1 MTRLTALTAALAIS
15 IGALF
20 SSANA
25 AELLMI
31 EEDGCFWCEAWN
43 KDVSEV
49 YPKTLEGKSAPL
61 RRVDIHTNLEDEIDL
76 KRSVHFTPTFLLVE
90 DGKEINRIEG
100 YPGEDFFW
108 GLLGQMLEELPK
120 PIDAAVLNTSG

>member
-1 MTRLTALTAALAIS
+1 MASFAIS
-15 IGALF
+15 FGALY
-20 SSANA
+20 SSSTA

-43 KDVSEV
+43 KDISEI

-61 RRVDIHTNLEDEIDL
+61 RRVDISSNLEDEIQL
-76 KRSVHFTPTFLLVE
+76 KRSVHFTPTFLLIE

-108 GLLGQMLEELPK
+108 GLLGKMLEELPE
-120 PIDAAVLNTSG
+120 PVNATVLNTSG